1 MKNNLF
7 SKNKIILISVIFV
20 IVIVISILLNNNI
33 FIEEIDTAPTTEDL
47 NVIYSEVI
55 ERNRIM
61 LENPVEYGDK
71 YCSGYVS
78 TKDDLELHED
88 ILNKLKLLSD
98 EICSTAATDYDKV
111 EAIAYYVAE
120 NIYYNQVAADD
131 SVTAETISLEN
142 VLGTKTATCAGYS
155 NLFSALCNMQ
165 DIYCVNLRGGTFSEY
180 IMSDHLMNAP
190 INHEW
195 NAVLIDNEWIFV
207 DTTWLSNNKYTENG
221 YEKASDFDE
230 PYLVMSLEKMSYE
243 HRIDIVDYRNFKTSV
258 NALK

>member
-7 SKNKIILISVIFV
+7 SKNKIILISFVFV
-20 IVIVISILLNNNI
+20 IVIVISVLLNNNI
-33 FIEEIDTAPTTEDL
+33 FIEEIDTAPTTEEL

-55 ERNRIM
+55 ERNRTM

-71 YCSGYVS
+71 YCSGYIS
-78 TKDDLELHED
+78 TKDDLKLHED
-88 ILNKLKLLSD
+88 ILDKLKVLSD
-98 EICSTAATDYDKV
+98 EICSTAVTDYDKV

-120 NIYYNQVAADD
+120 NIYYNHVAADD

-142 VLGTKTATCAGYS
+142 VLNTQTATCAGYS

-165 DIYCVNLRGGTFSEY
+165 DIYCVNLRGGTFFDYFTAE
-180 IMSDHLMNAP
+180 HLLNAP

-195 NAVLIDNEWIFV
+195 NAVMIDNEWIFV

-221 YEKASDFDE
+221 YEKAEDFDE
-230 PYLVMSLEKMSYE
+230 VYLAMSLEKMSYE